1 MRLND
6 LLKLGTQELKNNS
19 IENFSLDAEL
29 ILSNTLKYK
38 REKLLCNLNCKA
50 NKLQI
55 RKFIT
60 DIKKRKNKI
69 PVAYILGKKNFW
81 KTSFLVNRN
90 VLIPRPETELIV
102 EYLLKTSKFNS
113 KNNILDIGTGSGCIL
128 ISLLLE
134 RKNWRG
140 TALDISKDAIN
151 VAKSN
156 AKMQHVLNRITFVN
170 SDIDNFSG
178 YKYDLIVSN
187 PPYINSSS
195 IKNLSEDIKFNEPIL
210 ALDGGYNG
218 YSEIEKVIK
227 KSAKLLKLNGKLILE
242 IDHNQV
248 LMIKKFLKKNSFYIN
263 NVLKDLRGLNRCIIS
278 TKF

>member
-19 IENFSLDAEL
+19 IANFSLDAEL

-38 REKLLCNLNCKA
+38 REKLLCNLNWKA

-102 EYLLKTSKFNS
+102 EYLLKISKFNS

-227 KSAKLLKLNGKLILE
+227 KSAKLLKLKGKLILE

-248 LMIKKFLKKNSFYIN
+248 LMTRKFLKKDNFYIN
-263 NVLKDLRGLNRCIIS
+263 SVLKDLRGLNRCIIS

>member
-81 KTSFLVNRN
+81 KT
-90 VLIPRPETELIV
+90 
-102 EYLLKTSKFNS
+102 
-113 KNNILDIGTGSGCIL
+113 
-128 ISLLLE
+128 
-134 RKNWRG
+134 
-140 TALDISKDAIN
+140 
-151 VAKSN
+151 
-156 AKMQHVLNRITFVN
+156 
-170 SDIDNFSG
+170 
-178 YKYDLIVSN
+178 
-187 PPYINSSS
+187 
-195 IKNLSEDIKFNEPIL
+195 
-210 ALDGGYNG
+210 
-218 YSEIEKVIK
+218 
-227 KSAKLLKLNGKLILE
+227 
-242 IDHNQV
+242 
-248 LMIKKFLKKNSFYIN
+248 
-263 NVLKDLRGLNRCIIS
+263 
-278 TKF
+278 

>member
-19 IENFSLDAEL
+19 IENSSLDAEL

-102 EYLLKTSKFNS
+102 EYLLKISKFNS

-170 SDIDNFSG
+170 SDIDKFSG

-187 PPYINSSS
+187 PPYINRSS

-227 KSAKLLKLNGKLILE
+227 KSAKLLKLKGKLILE

-248 LMIKKFLKKNSFYIN
+248 LMTRKFLKKDNFYIN
-263 NVLKDLRGLNRCIIS
+263 SVLKDLRGLNRCIIS

>member
-102 EYLLKTSKFNS
+102 EYLLKISKFNS

-227 KSAKLLKLNGKLILE
+227 KSAKLLKLKGKLILE

-248 LMIKKFLKKNSFYIN
+248 LMTRKFLKKDNFYIN
-263 NVLKDLRGLNRCIIS
+263 SVLKDLRGLNRCIIS

>member
-6 LLKLGTQELKNNS
+6 LLKLGAQELKNNS
-19 IENFSLDAEL
+19 IETFSLDAEL

-170 SDIDNFSG
+170 SDIDKFSG

-187 PPYINSSS
+187 PPYINRSS

>member
-81 KTSFLVNRN
+81 KKSFLVNRN

-102 EYLLKTSKFNS
+102 EYLLKKSKFNS

-227 KSAKLLKLNGKLILE
+227 KSEKLLKLKGKLILE

-248 LMIKKFLKKNSFYIN
+248 LMTRKFLKKDNFYIN
-263 NVLKDLRGLNRCIIS
+263 SVLKDLRGLNRCIIS

>member
-6 LLKLGTQELKNNS
+6 LLKLGAQELKNNS
-19 IENFSLDAEL
+19 IETFSLDAEL

-102 EYLLKTSKFNS
+102 EYLLKKSKFNS

-170 SDIDNFSG
+170 SDIDKFSG

-187 PPYINSSS
+187 PPYINRSS

-248 LMIKKFLKKNSFYIN
+248 LMTRKFLKKNNFYIN
-263 NVLKDLRGLNRCIIS
+263 SVLKDLRGLNRCIIS

>member
-102 EYLLKTSKFNS
+102 EYLLKKSKFNS

-248 LMIKKFLKKNSFYIN
+248 LMTRKFLKKNNFYIN
-263 NVLKDLRGLNRCIIS
+263 SVLKDLRGLNRCIIS